1 MTSSTLTSPVVT
13 TLHTPLSIGSDR
25 ELSDAVLWSQARA
38 GDTAAFAAVYDR
50 HAAGAYG
57 LACRIVHSRATA
69 QDVVQEAFLSLWRT
83 DRYCAEKGSLRTF
96 LLAIVRN
103 RAIDVLR
110 KERRCSAE
118 DCSDDSAVIGLSAV
132 DRTDAEVEQREM
144 ERFLRTALTKL
155 PDPQRRA
162 LELAFFDGLTHHE
175 IALRLGEPIGTIKG
189 RIRLGLEKLRAEIEP
204 LSWN

>member
-1 MTSSTLTSPVVT
+1 MTSSMLTPSVVSTLDAPV
-13 TLHTPLSIGSDR
+13 SIGSGR
-25 ELSDAVLWSQARA
+25 ELSDDVLWSQARA

-69 QDVVQEAFLSLWRT
+69 QDVVQEAFLSLWRS

-96 LLAIVRN
+96 LLSIVRN

-118 DCSDDSAVIGLSAV
+118 DCSDDRVVSGLSAA
-132 DRTDAEVEQREM
+132 DRTDVEVEQREM
-144 ERFLRTALTKL
+144 ECFLRAALTKL
-155 PDPQRRA
+155 PPAQQRA

-175 IALRLGEPIGTIKG
+175 IALRLDEPIGTIKG

-204 LSWN
+204 MSWN

>member
-1 MTSSTLTSPVVT
+1 MTSSMLPPPVVSLPDAPRAT
-13 TLHTPLSIGSDR
+13 GSGG
-25 ELSDAVLWSQARA
+25 ELSDAVLWSQVRA

-57 LACRIVHSRATA
+57 LACRIVRSRATA
-69 QDVVQEAFLSLWRT
+69 QDVVQEAFLSLWRS

-96 LLAIVRN
+96 LLSIVRN

-110 KERRCSAE
+110 KERRCGAE
-118 DCSDDSAVIGLSAV
+118 DRGDDRALVGLSAV
-132 DRTDAEVEQREM
+132 DRTDAEVEQREL
-144 ERFLRTALTKL
+144 ECHLRAALTKL
-155 PDPQRRA
+155 PAAQQRA

-175 IALRLGEPIGTIKG
+175 IALELDEPIGTIKG

-204 LSWN
+204 TSWN